1 MSTINRKSSPSLYAG
16 AVKMLS
22 IRINSIFG
30 YSRIGLVRGG
40 GSCYIM
46 Q

>member
-22 IRINSIFG
+22 LTNQVFG

-40 GSCYIM
+40 GSCYIV